1 MLTLAV
7 AVLQRCLAK
16 ESRASLAVSNELK
29 NMGDCLHWITACVW
43 VTTSKEFM
51 DLRLSL

>member
-16 ESRASLAVSNELK
+16 ESRASLAMSNELK
-29 NMGDCLHWITACVW
+29 NMEIAYIGLQLV
-43 VTTSKEFM
+43 FG
-51 DLRLSL
+51 